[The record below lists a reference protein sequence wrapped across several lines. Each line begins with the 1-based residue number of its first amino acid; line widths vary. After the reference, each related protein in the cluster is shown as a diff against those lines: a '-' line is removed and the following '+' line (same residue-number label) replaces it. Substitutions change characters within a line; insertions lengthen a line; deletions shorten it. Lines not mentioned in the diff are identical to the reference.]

1 MVVKIKNHL
10 DEKVEKESNHWK
22 YNHKQNGKPLI
33 IEEAESSSKNKFINC
48 KSSSLKDI
56 DEIMI
61 PNNLEINGLPNKI
74 NPEYI
79 LGIMK

>member
-22 YNHKQNGKPLI
+22 YDHKQNGKPLI

-61 PNNLEINGLPNKI
+61 PNNLEINGFPNKI

>member
-1 MVVKIKNHL
+1 MVVKILNHL
-10 DEKVEKESNHWK
+10 DVKVERESNHWK
-22 YNHKQNGKPLI
+22 YDHKQNGKPLI
-33 IEEAESSSKNKFINC
+33 IEEAERSSKNKFINC
-48 KSSSLKDI
+48 KNSSLKDI